1 MSEENKLIVER
12 KKKLQALS
20 ELTALYPNDF
30 KRNTSVQELVAKYGD
45 KAKEDLEGEDASYL
59 IAGRILTIRKMGNS
73 TFANLHD
80 DSGKIQLF
88 LSKNGTGKEEYS
100 LLDQTDLGDIVGV
113 KGVIFKTKTGE
124 LTLNVS
130 EYRILSKSLRP
141 LPEKYHGLSDIEI
154 KYRQRYLDLM
164 ISEESKN
171 VFKDRIKIIS
181 LIRKYFEDNKYFEVE
196 TPMMHPIAG
205 GAAAKPFITH
215 HNSLDMELYLRIAP
229 ELYLKRLIIGGFEKV
244 FEINR
249 SFRNEGLSVK
259 HNPEFTMIEFYAA
272 FEDYHYLM
280 NFIEELFKSLFD
292 SLGFKNTV
300 TYQEQAIDI
309 TKKFERINFHD
320 SIIKFCDSISSE
332 NLNDYS
338 YLESYCKNHDIEVSV
353 KDSLHKTQ
361 LDIFEKK
368 VEGKLIQPTFI
379 TEYPTAVSPLSRRV
393 DSNPEIVERFELFI
407 AGREIANGFSELNDP
422 IDQSERFHD
431 QLATDEE
438 KMKYDEDFITAM
450 EYGMPPTAGAGIG
463 IDRLVMLLTNSASI
477 RDVLFFP
484 LMKPKS

>member
-1 MSEENKLIVER
+1 
-12 KKKLQALS
+12 
-20 ELTALYPNDF
+20 
-30 KRNTSVQELVAKYGD
+30 
-45 KAKEDLEGEDASYL
+45 
-59 IAGRILTIRKMGNS
+59 
-73 TFANLHD
+73 
-80 DSGKIQLF
+80 
-88 LSKNGTGKEEYS
+88 
-100 LLDQTDLGDIVGV
+100 
-113 KGVIFKTKTGE
+113 
-124 LTLNVS
+124 
-130 EYRILSKSLRP
+130 
-141 LPEKYHGLSDIEI
+141 
-154 KYRQRYLDLM
+154 
-164 ISEESKN
+164 
-171 VFKDRIKIIS
+171 
-181 LIRKYFEDNKYFEVE
+181 
-196 TPMMHPIAG
+196 MMHPIAG

-292 SLGFKNTV
+292 SLGFNNTM
-300 TYQEQAIDI
+300 TYQEQAIDV

-320 SIIKFCDSISSE
+320 SIIKFCDSISSK

-338 YLESYCKNHDIEVSV
+338 YLESYCKNNDIEVSV

-379 TEYPTAVSPLSRRV
+379 TEYPTVVSPLSRRV
-393 DSNPEIVERFELFI
+393 DNNPEIVERFELFI

-422 IDQSERFHD
+422 VDQSERFHN